1 MAENGNGT
9 NGNGGIFGRTGIALI
24 AAAGVS
30 FALFLGLRTWDRLEV
45 NNDRSIRN
53 QTDIEWL
60 IRLRNRPE
68 LPRQ

>member
-9 NGNGGIFGRTGIALI
+9 NGNGIFGRTGIALI

-30 FALFLGLRTWDRLEV
+30 FALFLGLRTWDRVEQ
-45 NNDRSIRN
+45 NNDRAVRN
-53 QTDIEWL
+53 ETDIEWL